1 MEDSKPNAML
11 MEDLLQSLVVNK
23 KGGTRY
29 AFLLG
34 AGASISSGVPGTKV
48 LATEWLETIRKNNPD
63 GYNKLIERPEY
74 KNGDIAALY
83 SDVYSVWFPI
93 PQN

>member
-11 MEDLLQSLVVNK
+11 IEDLLQSLVDNK

-34 AGASISSGVPGTKV
+34 AGASISSG
-48 LATEWLETIRKNNPD
+48 
-63 GYNKLIERPEY
+63 
-74 KNGDIAALY
+74 
-83 SDVYSVWFPI
+83 FPA
-93 PQN
+93 QKF